1 MRPRDFNTILVHVD
15 DSPHTAGRLA
25 LARQLAQ
32 RHGAR
37 LVGAYVAPSR
47 VAPFTLFGW
56 TNPDWSKT
64 IEDALSATESRA
76 QEYFVTFSRGL
87 LGAEWL
93 RIDGNQPDGISDPP
107 ALLAR
112 AARRAD
118 LAIVGQIARG
128 ENHDD
133 APGRFAE
140 GLIVGSGR
148 PVLVLPDDGPTA
160 SVGENVLIAWSER
173 PEAVRAVSDAIPML
187 RLAKKVEVV
196 EIAPPDA
203 PPGEREAVRERLRS
217 VVAYLAGHH
226 VRAELA
232 VEVATG
238 PTPAEQILMRAA
250 ERHVDLV
257 IAGAYGHARLRE
269 FIFGGFSHDL
279 LSRARVPVLVAH

>member
-15 DSPHTAGRLA
+15 DSRHTAGRLA
-25 LARQLAQ
+25 VARSLAQ

-37 LVGAYVAPSR
+37 LVCAYVAPSR

-56 TNPDWSKT
+56 TTPDWSET
-64 IEDALSATESRA
+64 MEAALSATEARA
-76 QEYFVTFSRGL
+76 KEHFATFSPGL
-87 LGAEWL
+87 PGAEWL
-93 RIDGNQPDGISDPP
+93 RIDGNQPDGLNDPP

-118 LAIVGQIARG
+118 MAIVGQIGQG
-128 ENHDD
+128 EDHDD

-140 GLIVGSGR
+140 GLIVGCGR
-148 PVLVLPDDGPTA
+148 PVLVLPDGGPSA

-173 PEAVRAVSDAIPML
+173 REAARAVSDAIPML
-187 RLAKKVEVV
+187 RLAKTVEVV

-203 PPGEREAVRERLRS
+203 RPGEREAVRERLRS
-217 VVAYLAGHH
+217 VVAYLARRH

-232 VEVATG
+232 VETATG
-238 PTPAEQILMRAA
+238 PTLAEQILMRAA
-250 ERHVDLV
+250 ERRADLV
-257 IAGAYGHARLRE
+257 ISGAYGHARLRE

-279 LSRARVPVLVAH
+279 LSKARVPVLVAH